1 VAEALAFV
9 EGAVEV
15 AAEALQLDPDGY
27 RISRDGALS
36 LLDADGRTGV
46 TGPGPIDMALSRG
59 SRFLYSLNSG
69 DGTISGFRV
78 RADGGLSPIG
88 GASGLPNG
96 ANGLAAR

>member
-1 VAEALAFV
+1 VAEARAFV

-59 SRFLYSLNSG
+59 Q
-69 DGTISGFRV
+69 
-78 RADGGLSPIG
+78 P
-88 GASGLPNG
+88 LPL
-96 ANGLAAR
+96 LAQLG